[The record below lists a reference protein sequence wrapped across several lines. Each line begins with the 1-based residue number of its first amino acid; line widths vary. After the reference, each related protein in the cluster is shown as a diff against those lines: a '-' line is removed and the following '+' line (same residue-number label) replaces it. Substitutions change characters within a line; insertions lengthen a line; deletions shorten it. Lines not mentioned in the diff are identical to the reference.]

1 MQAITTKFI
10 GPTDTKGARIKASC
24 DAGSITISYPYENS
38 EEACHALAAM
48 ALVRKLGWV
57 PTNPKTGEHQNGYV
71 GAWAAGGVRGG
82 YVFAFAFGIP
92 AEPYMT
98 MWSLYGHDYGA

>member
-24 DAGSITISYPYENS
+24 DAGSITISYPHAFS

-57 PTNPKTGEHQNGYV
+57 PTDPKTGEHQNGYV
-71 GAWAAGGVRGG
+71 GAWAAGSVRTG
-82 YVFAFAFGIP
+82 YVFAFAFGVQARP
-92 AEPYMT
+92 
-98 MWSLYGHDYGA
+98 MWSLFDHEFGA

>member
-1 MQAITTKFI
+1 MQAIVTKFI
-10 GPTDTKGARIKASC
+10 SPTDTKGARIKASC
-24 DAGSITISYPYENS
+24 DAGSITISYPYVNS

-57 PTNPKTGEHQNGYV
+57 PTNLNTGEHQNGYV
-71 GAWAAGGVRGG
+71 GAWAAGGVRMG
-82 YVFAFAFGIP
+82 YVFAFAFSAGANP
-92 AEPYMT
+92 